1 VQDCRVRPTRAIYVE
16 NDPALRGIITAF
28 LHERPEIDLL
38 LASPN
43 AEGVVN
49 SPEALQADVALLDL
63 ALGLHEMNGIDLGI
77 ALREHND
84 SIGIVIH
91 SQHPLTHLARR
102 VPKDL
107 RIGWSFLPKTG
118 DMNMDDLV
126 AVMRTTARGIAV
138 GDMAAESAED
148 ATTAL
153 EALTP
158 RQRAVMA
165 LAATGLS
172 APQVAARLGISHD
185 SVRQDLSKAYRQ
197 LVPDAAAGD
206 DLRTRAILAYLQL
219 VRDQAWDD

>member
-1 VQDCRVRPTRAIYVE
+1 VRPTRAIYVE
-16 NDPALRGIITAF
+16 NDPALRGIITTF
-28 LHERPEIDLL
+28 LTQHPDVDLL
-38 LASPN
+38 LSAPN
-43 AEGVVN
+43 AEGIIN

-77 ALREHND
+77 ALRERND

-138 GDMAAESAED
+138 GDLTTETHED